1 MAFFCGREHLILL
14 CFTSMEIKDTI
25 RKLEGHRERLRQ
37 KFLDRGINALT
48 DEELLELL
56 LTLGTPRRDCKPMAR
71 AAIQRFGSLRH
82 VLEAPPEQLL
92 DIPGIGPRNSLALK
106 LVHGVA
112 RRFLEDRLERMP
124 YRVGSSQEVFDYLYH
139 SMRDLKREVFKVL
152 FLDSQNRI
160 LRVEDMFQGTLN
172 SSAVYPREVIRRAL
186 ELHAAGMVAAH
197 NHPSGDPQPSTDDL
211 LLTKRL
217 VMAGRVM
224 DIRFLDH
231 LIIGEGTY
239 SSLADLGH
247 IQRFQSEMERKG
259 L

>member
-1 MAFFCGREHLILL
+1 MDSRDGIQ
-14 CFTSMEIKDTI
+14 
-25 RKLEGHRERLRQ
+25 KLQGHRERLRQ
-37 KFLDRGINALT
+37 KFLERGIQALT

-71 AAIQRFGSLRH
+71 AAIQCFGSLRQ

-112 RRFLEDRLERMP
+112 RRFLEDRLEGMP
-124 YRVGSSQEVFDYLYH
+124 YRFGSSQEVFDYLYH

-160 LRVEDMFQGTLN
+160 LKVEDMFQGTLTT
-172 SSAVYPREVIRRAL
+172 SAVYPREVIRRAL
-186 ELHAAGMVAAH
+186 EVHAAGMVAAH
-197 NHPSGDPQPSTDDL
+197 NHPSGDPKPSQDDL
-211 LLTKRL
+211 RITKDL

-224 DIRFLDH
+224 GIRVLDH
-231 LIIGEGTY
+231 LIIGEGAY

-247 IQRFQSEMERKG
+247 IARFQEEMDRRG
-259 L
+259 LL